1 MNDKSPISA
10 SAPYCFA
17 LSVCVVFAC
26 AILCLVG
33 VYLEWENWAY
43 GYLMLPAFI
52 ILYAL
57 VVNFFVFRIG
67 VLRHRKQYEKALGL
81 IHKLSKW
88 ASIGKKNSYLH
99 AMAASVYFMTENDE
113 AMTQE
118 LALVVDK
125 RWQFDRYGYLTFYHI
140 FRKEE
145 ALAREQLALLSAL
158 SAKGEDALRTKQQ
171 LELLLK
177 IIDPAEQERRSENIR
192 ACLAI
197 TNNDRIKKFLLE
209 QETKG

>member
-10 SAPYCFA
+10 SASYCFA

-67 VLRHRKQYEKALGL
+67 VLRQRKQYGKALGL

-88 ASIGKKNSYLH
+88 VSIGKQNSYLH

-113 AMTQE
+113 AMARE
-118 LALVVDK
+118 LALVV
-125 RWQFDRYGYLTFYHI
+125 
-140 FRKEE
+140 
-145 ALAREQLALLSAL
+145 
-158 SAKGEDALRTKQQ
+158 
-171 LELLLK
+171 LLLF
-177 IIDPAEQERRSENIR
+177 
-192 ACLAI
+192 LW
-197 TNNDRIKKFLLE
+197 NNHSLIE
-209 QETKG
+209 

>member
-1 MNDKSPISA
+1 
-10 SAPYCFA
+10 
-17 LSVCVVFAC
+17 
-26 AILCLVG
+26 
-33 VYLEWENWAY
+33 
-43 GYLMLPAFI
+43 MLPAYI
-52 ILYAL
+52 VLYAL
-57 VVNFFVFRIG
+57 IVNFLVFRIG
-67 VLRHRKQYEKALGL
+67 VLRQRKQYGKALGL

-88 ASIGKKNSYLH
+88 VSIGKQNSYLH

-113 AMTQE
+113 AMARE

-177 IIDPAEQERRSENIR
+177 IIDPAEQARRNENIQ

-209 QETKG
+209 QESKG

>member
-10 SAPYCFA
+10 SASY
-17 LSVCVVFAC
+17 LIILTVCVVFAC

-43 GYLMLPAFI
+43 GYFMLPAYI
-52 ILYAL
+52 VLYAL
-57 VVNFFVFRIG
+57 IVNFLVFRIG
-67 VLRHRKQYEKALGL
+67 VLRQRKQYGKALRL

-88 ASIGKKNSYLH
+88 VSIGKQNSYLH

-113 AMTQE
+113 VMARE

-177 IIDPAEQERRSENIR
+177 IIDPAEQARRNENIR

-209 QETKG
+209 QESKG